1 VADVRGRSA
10 FAVEAVHLRKE
21 FPKRRRGLGFWR
33 RWRRPDG
40 RDGRHDERE
49 FGNENGRREARQAG
63 SGSSREETTVAV
75 SDVSFAVEPGEIFG
89 LLGPNGAGKTTTI
102 RMLCTLLEP
111 TSGRA
116 TVNGFDTVRE
126 ASMVRRSLGTVLT
139 GERSTYWKL
148 TGRENLEYFAALYG
162 LSRKDQKERAA
173 SILDR
178 LGLADKADQL
188 VETYSSGMKQ
198 RLALGK
204 ALLADQPI
212 LLLDEPTIG
221 LDPAAARSIRE
232 LIRELR
238 TEGRTILLTT
248 HYMEEADQLC
258 DRVAIID
265 QGGIIALDSPR
276 RLKDSVG
283 EGRSLQLEVSDWD
296 DDADRKVRAIQGV
309 AGVIAR
315 HAAEQEIWQVS
326 VVTDNGP
333 VVLAEIIA
341 VLARSGVRIR
351 RVQAVEPTLEDVF
364 LKLTGKG
371 LKS

>member
-1 VADVRGRSA
+1 MAATESGY
-10 FAVEAVHLRKE
+10 AVEAVHLRKE
-21 FPKRRRGLGFWR
+21 FPKRRKGPGFWP
-33 RWRRPDG
+33 RWF
-40 RDGRHDERE
+40 RHGGQQGEEQCRQER
-49 FGNENGRREARQAG
+49 GQQDARQAEPQ
-63 SGSSREETTVAV
+63 SGCREAVVAV
-75 SDVSFAVEPGEIFG
+75 SDVSFTVERGEIFG

-116 TVNGFDTVRE
+116 AVNGFDTVRE
-126 ASMVRRSLGTVLT
+126 AHMVRRTLGTVLT

-148 TGRENLEYFAALYG
+148 TGRENLEYFAAMYG
-162 LSRKDQKERAA
+162 LSRKEQKERAA
-173 SILDR
+173 AVLER

-221 LDPAAARSIRE
+221 LDPAAARSLRA

-238 TEGRTILLTT
+238 SEGRTILLTT

-265 QGGIIALDSPR
+265 QGSIIALDSPR

-283 EGRSLQLEVSDWD
+283 EGRSLQLEVSDWT
-296 DDADRKVRAIQGV
+296 DDADREVRAVQGV

-315 HAAEQEIWQVS
+315 HAVEQETWQVS
-326 VVTDNGP
+326 VLMDNGSA
-333 VVLAEIIA
+333 VLAEIIA
-341 VLARSGVRIR
+341 VLGRSGIRIH

-371 LKS
+371 LRA

>member
-1 VADVRGRSA
+1 MTPRQHTY
-10 FAVEAVHLRKE
+10 AVDAVHLRKE
-21 FPKRRRGLGFWR
+21 FPKRRKGLGLLR
-33 RWRRPDG
+33 RLLCPDG
-40 RDGRHDERE
+40 RDVRHDERE
-49 FGNENGRREARQAG
+49 FGNDSGGRETRQAG
-63 SGSSREETTVAV
+63 SGSTREETTVAV
-75 SDVSFAVEPGEIFG
+75 SDVSFAVQPGEVFG

-111 TSGRA
+111 TSGSA
-116 TVNGFDTVRE
+116 TINGYDTVRE
-126 ASMVRRSLGTVLT
+126 ASMVRRSLGTALT

-162 LSRKDQKERAA
+162 LSRKEQRARA
-173 SILDR
+173 TAILER

-198 RLALGK
+198 RLALGR
-204 ALLADQPI
+204 ALLAGQPI

-238 TEGRTILLTT
+238 AEGRTILLTT

-265 QGGIIALDSPR
+265 QGSIIALDSPR
-276 RLKDSVG
+276 RLKDSLG
-283 EGRSLQLEVSDWD
+283 EGTSLQLEVSDWN
-296 DDADRKVRAIQGV
+296 DDASRSVSAIRGV
-309 AGVIAR
+309 AGITSR
-315 HAAEQEIWQVS
+315 YAAEQEAWQVS

>member
-1 VADVRGRSA
+1 MADMRGRAA
-10 FAVEAVHLRKE
+10 FAVEAIHLRKE
-21 FPKRRRGLGFWR
+21 FPKRHTRLSVWGLWMRRE
-33 RWRRPDG
+33 G
-40 RDGRHDERE
+40 RDGQTGR
-49 FGNENGRREARQAG
+49 NGSCRQVV
-63 SGSSREETTVAV
+63 VAV
-75 SDVSFAVEPGEIFG
+75 RDVSFAVQPGEVFG

-111 TSGRA
+111 TSGSA
-116 TVNGFDTVRE
+116 TVNGYDTVRE
-126 ASMVRRSLGTVLT
+126 APMVRRSLGTVLT

-162 LSRKDQKERAA
+162 LSRKEQRARA
-173 SILDR
+173 TAILER

-198 RLALGK
+198 RLALGR
-204 ALLADQPI
+204 ALLAGQPI

-238 TEGRTILLTT
+238 AEGRTILLTT

-265 QGGIIALDSPR
+265 QGSIIALDSPR
-276 RLKDSVG
+276 RLKDSLG
-283 EGRSLQLEVSDWD
+283 EGTSLQLEVSDWN
-296 DDADRKVRAIQGV
+296 DDASRSVSAIRGV
-309 AGVIAR
+309 AGITSR
-315 HAAEQEIWQVS
+315 YAAEQEAWQVS